1 MKACLNEISI
11 ESVAWAEQIALLW
24 VSIIQSKND
33 WGYLG
38 CFHVLAI
45 VKSAAMNIRVHVS
58 FWIIVFSGYMPS
70 SGLAESYDSS
80 IFSLLRNQ
88 GSQTEWSKSER
99 EKQILYIS
107 AYMWN
112 LEKWYRWTYLQGRN
126 RDADRER
133 ICGHSGEK
141 KGMGW
146 VGRLDWHIYMPCIYH
161 DIYLHTS
168 YLFYTMCKIES

>member
-1 MKACLNEISI
+1 MRAYLNEISI
-11 ESVAWAEQIALLW
+11 ESVAWAEQIAVLW
-24 VSIIQSKND
+24 VSIQSKND

-45 VKSAAMNIRVHVS
+45 VKSAAMNIRVRVS

-70 SGLAESYDSS
+70 SGIAELYDSS

-126 RDADRER
+126 RDADREQ

-146 VGRLDWHIYMPCIYH
+146 VGRLGLTYIYAMHIPWHIYTH
-161 DIYLHTS
+161 
-168 YLFYTMCKIES
+168 